1 MKNLFN
7 TPIWKEFWPKL
18 QVNIFKSELWQSAV
32 VLAILFTF
40 WPGIIHQTV
49 NVLSADNYFFSDE
62 FTAPYNLEELELA
75 SLGAVVL
82 ELPEGQVIGELE
94 PDLELPLASLT
105 KLMTARLVIDQ
116 DFPLQ
121 NQFKMTASSNSELL
135 KYYRARGDSI
145 SYLRVKDS
153 EPVKIYDLLASGLIG
168 SANNSMAALAEASD
182 YSAEEFIRLM
192 NQKADELEFKSTHFA
207 DSTGLLPDN
216 TGTAYEIA
224 RLAQNTWRNPL
235 LKKLS
240 GLPQIK
246 FKTGSGE
253 WHTIKNTNRLVINPS
268 KKYAVVASKTGYLE
282 EAGSSIVF
290 QIKFKNNKEYIVALL
305 NAPEAGSRVEDVT
318 KVISWLGQRE

>member
-1 MKNLFN
+1 M
-7 TPIWKEFWPKL
+7 
-18 QVNIFKSELWQSAV
+18 
-32 VLAILFTF
+32 
-40 WPGIIHQTV
+40 
-49 NVLSADNYFFSDE
+49 
-62 FTAPYNLEELELA
+62 
-75 SLGAVVL
+75 GAVVL

-207 DSTGLLPDN
+207 DSTDFYLI
-216 TGTAYEIA
+216 T
-224 RLAQNTWRNPL
+224 LAQLT
-235 LKKLS
+235 KL
-240 GLPQIK
+240 
-246 FKTGSGE
+246 
-253 WHTIKNTNRLVINPS
+253 
-268 KKYAVVASKTGYLE
+268 
-282 EAGSSIVF
+282 
-290 QIKFKNNKEYIVALL
+290 
-305 NAPEAGSRVEDVT
+305 RV
-318 KVISWLGQRE
+318 